1 MEILQEKTGSKLVMK
16 LIGNLNTVTAEQ
28 LEEALKNALDGVTEL
43 IFDFEKLQYLTSA
56 GIRVLTSTCVTM
68 NEKGSMKIINVK
80 KNEVIYEVFRVTN
93 LIEAL
98 NVE

>member
-1 MEILQEKTGSKLVMK
+1 MEIIQEKTGSKLIMK
-16 LIGNLNTVTAEQ
+16 LIGNLNTTTAEQ
-28 LEEALKNALDGVTEL
+28 LEEALKNALEGVTEL

-56 GIRVLTSTCVTM
+56 GLRVLTSTCADM
-68 NEKGSMKIINVK
+68 SEKGSMKIVNA
-80 KNEVIYEVFRVTN
+80 KNNETIYEVFRVTN